1 MTHAV
6 RELLHAGQKKNVT
19 DVAEVQMHGFD
30 LLYAA
35 YSTLFIADK
44 SIIFASASVAHAAS
58 VKSPDLY
65 NKTQNMPSMIH

>member
-1 MTHAV
+1 
-6 RELLHAGQKKNVT
+6 
-19 DVAEVQMHGFD
+19 MHGFD

-65 NKTQNMPSMIH
+65 NKTRNMPSMIH